1 MFLWALRKAAGRHS
15 GSGRRSGGTLT
26 SLHGQ
31 QQAGPDTSLL
41 RGRFKIPADEVQ
53 RALASQQFGS
63 SRMEDLL
70 FALIQPAASLARPPV
85 SGYHVG

>member
-1 MFLWALRKAAGRHS
+1 MFVWAPRKAAGRHA
-15 GSGRRSGGTLT
+15 GSGRRPCVTLT

-41 RGRFKIPADEVQ
+41 RGRFMIPADEVQ
-53 RALASQQFGS
+53 RALASQQYGS

-70 FALIQPAASLARPPV
+70 FALIQPAALLARSPV